1 MRLNNGERRQANMMQ
16 SIILPV
22 FVAVITGGLSSYF
35 GVVVAVSVIET
46 KLFYIET
53 NVNTILD
60 VSKQASINKTE
71 LVRRGMWI
79 ESVEKRLDNLESKN
93 RF

>member
-1 MRLNNGERRQANMMQ
+1 VPLNKGERRQASMMQ

-46 KLFYIET
+46 KLFYIEA
-53 NVNTILD
+53 NVSSISST
-60 VSKQASINKTE
+60 SKQSSINKTE

-79 ESVEKRLDNLESKN
+79 EAVEKRLDYLESKN
-93 RF
+93 R

>member
-1 MRLNNGERRQANMMQ
+1 MVQ

-22 FVAVITGGLSSYF
+22 FVAIITGALSSYF

-46 KLFYIET
+46 KLFYIEA